1 MDATNAGYCQNH
13 GDVVALPMSL
23 LTNIL
28 EGLRGLL
35 RKGRVEEELDE
46 ELRAYADAVTERN
59 MSAGLS
65 EEQAWR
71 AARLE
76 VGNLEAVKEQ
86 VRDVSWERAVE
97 VFWQDVRLGLRL
109 LRKSPA
115 FTIVAVLTLSL
126 GIGANTTIFSMID
139 SFFLRPLPVYQPEQI
154 TVLAFRQGEGPLL
167 TPFSVAD
174 FRDIRDQAKDRFSDM
189 VGYVVGTDG
198 FRAHAKT
205 EAVVIHYVTGN
216 YFDALGVKPALGRVF
231 LPSEGRQ
238 LGNDP
243 VAVLSYSCWTA
254 RFGGDPDI
262 IGRQVAVNGHPLT
275 VVGVAERGFDGLDR
289 MVRPKLYLPLGMVSL
304 EGYPN
309 DFMVRRILQNL
320 LVFGRLKAHVSIR
333 EAQASLDV
341 VAARL
346 ATQHPESDKGLSL
359 FAFPERLAR
368 PDPNT
373 SGKVI
378 RAAELFL
385 GLVMLVLLLAC
396 VNVGNI
402 MLVRVSARER
412 EMAIRAA
419 LGAERKRLIRQLLTE
434 SIILAF
440 LGGAIGLVLG
450 AWASQALTAIPFHTN
465 LPISLE
471 FAFDWRVFAYAFL
484 IVLTSG
490 VIVGI
495 VPTVRLSF
503 GNLRSV
509 LDQSGR
515 TMTAGQQRLRTALAA
530 GQVAGSLAL
539 LITAALFFRSL
550 ESAKQTELGFDK
562 QHLLTLS
569 MDPSEVSYDWTQGLE
584 FYERL
589 LSRVR
594 SLPGVESASLASN
607 LPLAYSSSNDYLNI
621 RDYPLPPG
629 QPPPLVYYGVVSPG
643 YFDTM
648 RIPLVRGRGFSD
660 RDARTAPPVAVVN
673 EAMATFYWPHQ
684 NPIGKRFAKV
694 SGTTNPVYEVVG
706 IAKNSRF
713 SSIAGPIDAYFY
725 LPLAQNYDLASG
737 QTLLVRTARNPG
749 TMLQILKSETCQLT
763 PDIPVFAP
771 QSMEDAL
778 DTLNGLLS
786 YRIAAALA
794 AALGLIGLALAILGV
809 YGVVSYA
816 TSQRSREMAIRV
828 ALGARRTDILKNIFH
843 EGLFIVA
850 PGVTAGLLLALA
862 IGRLVKGFLVDVSAT
877 DPFTYLAMTTVLS
890 LVALMACYIPAQR
903 IARIDPAVALRGD

>member
-1 MDATNAGYCQNH
+1 
-13 GDVVALPMSL
+13 MSL

-28 EGLRGLL
+28 EGLRGLF
-35 RKGRVEEELDE
+35 RKRRVEEDLDE
-46 ELRAYADAVTERN
+46 ELRAYADAVMERN
-59 MSAGLS
+59 MRAGLS
-65 EEQAWR
+65 EEQACR

-86 VRDVSWERAVE
+86 VRDVSWERVVE
-97 VFWQDVRLGLRL
+97 VFWQDVRFGLRL

-139 SFFLRPLPVYQPEQI
+139 SFFLRPLPVNHPEQI

-174 FRDIRDQAKDRFSDM
+174 FRDIRDQAEDRFSDM

-198 FRAHAKT
+198 FRAQGKT

-216 YFDALGVKPALGRVF
+216 YFDTLGVKPAVGRVF
-231 LPSEGRQ
+231 LPSEGWQ

-243 VAVLSYSCWTA
+243 VAVLSYSCWTG

-262 IGRQVAVNGHPLT
+262 IGRKVAVNGHPLT
-275 VVGVAERGFDGLDR
+275 VVGVAARGFEGLDR
-289 MVRPKLYLPLGMVSL
+289 MVRPQVYLPLGMVSL
-304 EGYPN
+304 EGYPKE
-309 DFMVRRILQNL
+309 FMVRRILQNL
-320 LVFGRLKAHVSIR
+320 LVFGRLKPGVSI
-333 EAQASLDV
+333 AQAQVTLDV

-346 ATQHPESDKGLSL
+346 AAQYPESDKGLAL

-368 PDPNT
+368 PDPST

-402 MLVRVSARER
+402 MLVRVAARER

-419 LGAERKRLIRQLLTE
+419 LGAERKRLIRQILTE
-434 SIILAF
+434 SILLAF
-440 LGGAIGLVLG
+440 LGGGIGLVLG
-450 AWASQALTAIPFHTN
+450 AWASQGLASIPFHTN

-471 FAFDWRVFAYAFL
+471 FGFDWRVFAYAFL
-484 IVLTSG
+484 IVFTAGIL
-490 VIVGI
+490 VGI
-495 VPTVRLSF
+495 VPAVRLSL

-509 LDQSGR
+509 LDQGGR
-515 TMTAGQQRLRTALAA
+515 TMAAGRLRLRTALAA

-569 MDPSEVSYDWTQGLE
+569 MDPSEVSYDRMQGLE
-584 FYERL
+584 FYKRL

-621 RDYPLPPG
+621 RDYTLPPG
-629 QPPPLVYYGVVSPG
+629 QPPPLVYYGVVSPD

-648 RIPLVRGRGFSD
+648 RIPVIRGRGFSD
-660 RDARTAPPVAVVN
+660 RDTSTAPPVAIVN
-673 EAMATFYWPHQ
+673 ETMATIYWPNQ
-684 NPIGKRFAKV
+684 NPIGKQFAKV

-706 IAKNSRF
+706 IARNSRF
-713 SSIAGPIDAYFY
+713 SSIASPIDAYFY

-737 QTLLVRTARNPG
+737 QTLVVRTARDLG
-749 TMLQILKSETCQLT
+749 TMLQVLESETRHLA

-771 QSMEDAL
+771 QSMEEAL
-778 DTLNGLLS
+778 DTFNGLLT

-794 AALGLIGLALAILGV
+794 AALGLIGLTLAILGV
-809 YGVVSYA
+809 FGMVSYA
-816 TSQRSREMAIRV
+816 TSQRSREIAVRV
-828 ALGARRTDILKNIFH
+828 ALGARRTDILKNILRD
-843 EGLFIVA
+843 GLFIVV

-877 DPFTYLAMTTVLS
+877 DPFTYSAVTIVLT
-890 LVALMACYIPAQR
+890 LVALMACYLPAHR
-903 IARIDPAVALRGD
+903 IARIDPAEALRGD

>member
-1 MDATNAGYCQNH
+1 MDATNAGHCQNH
-13 GDVVALPMSL
+13 GEVVMVPMSL
-23 LTNIL
+23 LRNIL
-28 EGLRGLL
+28 EGLRGLF
-35 RKGRVEEELDE
+35 RKRQVEEELDE
-46 ELRAYADAVTERN
+46 ELRAYADAVVEWN
-59 MSAGLS
+59 MRAGLS
-65 EEQAWR
+65 EEQACR

-76 VGNLEAVKEQ
+76 VGSLEAVKEQ
-86 VRDVSWERAVE
+86 VRDVSWERFVE

-126 GIGANTTIFSMID
+126 GIGANTTIFRVID
-139 SFFLRPLPVYQPEQI
+139 SFFLRPLPVYQPDQI
-154 TVLAFRQGEGPLL
+154 TALAFRQGGGPLL

-174 FRDIRDQAKDRFSDM
+174 FRDIRYQAKDRFSDM
-189 VGYVVGTDG
+189 VGYVVGADG
-198 FRAHAKT
+198 FRAQGKT

-216 YFDALGVKPALGRVF
+216 YFDTLGVKPAVGRMF
-231 LPSEGRQ
+231 LPSEGWQ

-243 VAVLSYSCWTA
+243 VAVLSYSCWTGP
-254 RFGGDPDI
+254 FGADPDI

-275 VVGVAERGFDGLDR
+275 VVGVAARGFDGLDR
-289 MVRPKLYLPLGMVSL
+289 MVRPQVYLPLGMVSL
-304 EGYPN
+304 EGYPK

-320 LVFGRLKAHVSIR
+320 LVFGRLRSDASI
-333 EAQASLDV
+333 AQAQATLDV
-341 VAARL
+341 IAARL
-346 ATQHPESDKGLSL
+346 ATQYPESDKGLSL

-373 SGKVI
+373 SGEVI

-419 LGAERKRLIRQLLTE
+419 LGAERNRLIRQLLTE
-434 SIILAF
+434 SILLAF
-440 LGGAIGLVLG
+440 LGGAVGLVLG
-450 AWASQALTAIPFHTN
+450 GWASQALASIPFHTN

-471 FAFDWRVFAYAFL
+471 FGFDWRVFLYAFL
-484 IVLTSG
+484 IVFTAG
-490 VIVGI
+490 IIVGFI
-495 VPTVRLSF
+495 STVQLRR

-509 LDQSGR
+509 LDQGGR
-515 TMTAGQQRLRTALAA
+515 TMAAGQLRLRTALAA

-550 ESAKQTELGFDK
+550 ESAQQTELGFDK

-569 MDPSEVSYDWTQGLE
+569 MDPTEVSYDRTQGSE
-584 FYERL
+584 FYKRL
-589 LSRVR
+589 LIRVR
-594 SLPGVESASLASN
+594 SLPGVEFASLASN

-621 RDYPLPPG
+621 RDHPHPG
-629 QPPPLVYYGVVSPG
+629 QPPPLVYYSVISPD

-648 RIPLVRGRGFSD
+648 RIPVVRGRGFSD
-660 RDARTAPPVAVVN
+660 RDTSTAPPVAIVN
-673 EAMATFYWPHQ
+673 ETLASIYWPGQ
-684 NPIGKRFAKV
+684 NPIGKRFSKV

-737 QTLLVRTARNPG
+737 QTLIVRTARAPG
-749 TMLQILKSETCQLT
+749 TMLQILESETHRLAL
-763 PDIPVFAP
+763 DIPVFAP
-771 QSMEDAL
+771 QTMEEAV
-778 DTLNGLLS
+778 DTLNGLLT
-786 YRIAAALA
+786 YRIVAALA
-794 AALGLIGLALAILGV
+794 AALGLIGVSLAILGV
-809 YGVVSYA
+809 YGVVSFT
-816 TSQRSREMAIRV
+816 TSQRSREIAIRV
-828 ALGARRTDILKNIFH
+828 VVGARRTDILKNILGD
-843 EGLFIVA
+843 GLFIVT

-877 DPFTYLAMTTVLS
+877 DPFTFLAVTIGLS
-890 LVALMACYIPAQR
+890 LVALMACYIPAHR
-903 IARIDPAVALRGD
+903 IARIDPAVVLRGD